1 MLPEKLRPLYNHP
14 AGNGPRMAAAE
25 PCPASASE
33 IDLQRPADHSAAR
46 GLQPPQPQPAP
57 ARDSVSFP
65 PSPLSAGP
73 QPPSLA
79 SLGDPWCA
87 PRLGSPRPGRGLW
100 ARSFPVSAVTKGPGP
115 PGNAPSPLLASPGA
129 GLSPRAS
136 RAAGPTRRRA
146 WREGHSAFRSRGRGG
161 RLSSSHGPRV
171 LKSLLLDA
179 VPERA
184 LRGPVCVDRPGFPS
198 APPLTCGRDLG
209 RSRRSLGVCRR
220 GFRRDFNI
228 TCVFPSS

>member
-1 MLPEKLRPLYNHP
+1 MSAAGVRGLRATYHRLLDKVELMLPEKLRPLYNHP

-87 PRLGSPRPGRGLW
+87 PSLRLPQTRTGPLGSILPRLRGHQGAW
-100 ARSFPVSAVTKGPGP
+100 PTRKRAFSP
-115 PGNAPSPLLASPGA
+115 PGLPGGWAVAPREPRRRPHAPEGLEGRSLCLPL
-129 GLSPRAS
+129 PRAGWPAFLVP
-136 RAAGPTRRRA
+136 RA
-146 WREGHSAFRSRGRGG
+146 
-161 RLSSSHGPRV
+161 PRV
-171 LKSLLLDA
+171 E
-179 VPERA
+179 VP
-184 LRGPVCVDRPGFPS
+184 PS
-198 APPLTCGRDLG
+198 
-209 RSRRSLGVCRR
+209 
-220 GFRRDFNI
+220 
-228 TCVFPSS
+228 